1 MKTADSRHPDDAD
14 WMLWLYDESDVEQSA
29 LLTNHYAECELCR
42 SRVDRWRTTLAKLP
56 NPGEQSFDSTDVAVP
71 AWKQTVAGHGS
82 ESIAVA
88 PRRSV
93 SSTQL
98 AIAALVVVLA
108 FFTGRS
114 FSIQPDLEQLRT
126 ELKSELQSQL
136 RQELDRSIQSEI
148 QQLRTGETDLVPLI
162 QSESGRV
169 VSATLSNW
177 VQKNSEHEQQ
187 LESVLTGI
195 LDNQVSLRRDL
206 ETLAI
211 EAEAQILKTR
221 RELLRLSAASSAN
234 PAQLHDGG
242 ATEVLP
248 GNSNER
254 EKEF

>member
-1 MKTADSRHPDDAD
+1 MKTADSKHPDDAD
-14 WMLWLYDESDVEQSA
+14 WMLWLYNESDVEQSA
-29 LLTNHYAECELCR
+29 FLNGHYAECDHCR
-42 SRVDRWRTTLAKLP
+42 SRVDRWKTTLEKLP
-56 NPGEQSFDSTDVAVP
+56 SPGEQLLDAMDVS
-71 AWKQTVAGHGS
+71 AWKATTAGHGS
-82 ESIAVA
+82 ESIAAV
-88 PRRSV
+88 PRRIV
-93 SSTQL
+93 SSTQM
-98 AIAALVVVLA
+98 AIAAIIVVLA

-114 FSIQPDLEQLRT
+114 FSTQPDLEQLRT

-136 RQELDRSIQSEI
+136 RQELDLSIQSEI
-148 QQLRTGETDLVPLI
+148 RQLRTGETDLVPLI

-177 VQKNSEHEQQ
+177 VQTNSEHEQQ

-195 LDNQVSLRRDL
+195 LDNQVNLRRDL

-221 RELLRLSAASSAN
+221 RELLRLSAASNSN
-234 PAQLHDGG
+234 PAQLLDGG

>member
-1 MKTADSRHPDDAD
+1 MKTADSKHPDDAE
-14 WMLWLYDESDVEQSA
+14 WMLWLYNESDVEQSA
-29 LLTNHYAECELCR
+29 FLNSHYAECDHCR
-42 SRVDRWRTTLAKLP
+42 CRVDRWKTTLAKLSSP
-56 NPGEQSFDSTDVAVP
+56 AELPLDSTDVTIP
-71 AWKQTVAGHGS
+71 TWMETSAGHS
-82 ESIAVA
+82 SKSIAVV

-114 FSIQPDLEQLRT
+114 FSTQPDLEQLRT

-136 RQELDRSIQSEI
+136 KQELNLSIQSEI
-148 QQLRTGETDLVPLI
+148 RQLRTGETDLVPLI

-177 VQKNSEHEQQ
+177 VQKNSEHEKQ

-195 LDNQVSLRRDL
+195 LDNQVNLRRDL

-221 RELLRLSAASSAN
+221 RELLRLSAAGNSD
-234 PAQLHDGG
+234 PAQLLDGG
-242 ATEVLP
+242 ATDVLP
-248 GNSNER
+248 GNSNGR